1 MKIDRAA
8 GGTQVFENAVVSD
21 GPERTGT
28 HFHVDVAV
36 SGTDKAGILLVHY
49 EVDTAFSKVYR
60 QCLLICNCLS
70 KLIISD
76 FCRTA
81 QRARPFMYSTR

>member
-49 EVDTAFSKVYR
+49 EVDTAFGE
-60 QCLLICNCLS
+60 
-70 KLIISD
+70 KLGGLRWIITQLEVWSS
-76 FCRTA
+76 FN
-81 QRARPFMYSTR
+81 